1 VAVVAAE
8 EVEVEIV
15 TLVTTAVVAVAGQWR
30 AQSLMPM
37 RWKLH

>member
-15 TLVTTAVVAVAGQWR
+15 TLVTTAVVAVAGQSR